1 MERSNGS
8 YFGGARAAFLPATLS
23 IIVVWDAVAAT
34 LHDGN
39 PIFLPPPPPHAAA
52 TRTHASNAHAMV
64 VYYEIIGPDAAP
76 PFARAF
82 NIKEIELDESRW
94 LSIHVMII
102 SLPEIHPPNCTRAP

>member
-1 MERSNGS
+1 ME
-8 YFGGARAAFLPATLS
+8 ATL
-23 IIVVWDAVAAT
+23 AVPEQLSCPRLSPSLLSGMLLP

-39 PIFLPPPPPHAAA
+39 PIFLPPPPHAAA
-52 TRTHASNAHAMV
+52 TRTHASNAHAMA